1 MSSEQGAYILDITSQ
16 AFRKRLS
23 KSRKRLYNFMKE
35 YCGLIDPSNPC
46 RCEKHVL
53 ANISSDE
60 GKSSYRLFTSYPCR
74 GKYDPDI
81 LRRLYEYDEL
91 KRVAVVFHNHPDY
104 EAPDFYAEKLKDL
117 MDSGQFELFNGQN
130 QREKLKWI
138 MDLR

>member
-1 MSSEQGAYILDITSQ
+1 
-16 AFRKRLS
+16 
-23 KSRKRLYNFMKE
+23 MKE
-35 YCGLIDPSNPC
+35 YCGLIDPSNTC